1 MQRNFLH
8 SLKAYLWELRGWLVV
23 VHVHTTK
30 RAQKIHGTR
39 NGTHSKVAAIKKS
52 ISCIAS
58 TTKYSILSPLC
69 RDIHYGFH
77 ATATTHGQHFE
88 DLQQHGLFNLPKN
101 AKQRGT
107 EEESINRILLTTK
120 SQNVVCFFPDY
131 GLHCTGLGPR
141 SQSPRGTW
149 FSREKYGEWSVT
161 RAKRVNSLCKN
172 SPYWVKATETCNL
185 FRIIAGKRLWKEMLR
200 VLQPTFISV
209 LQKKNQDVCMLQNFV
224 AWLQKV
230 ESSWQWFLFFQ
241 QNYGKLR
248 NFGVWCDRFDSFII

>member
-39 NGTHSKVAAIKKS
+39 NGTYSKVAAIKKS

-88 DLQQHGLFNLPKN
+88 DLQEHGLFNLPKN

-120 SQNVVCFFPDY
+120 SQNVVCF
-131 GLHCTGLGPR
+131 
-141 SQSPRGTW
+141 
-149 FSREKYGEWSVT
+149 
-161 RAKRVNSLCKN
+161 SLIMA
-172 SPYWVKATETCNL
+172 STALDWVL
-185 FRIIAGKRLWKEMLR
+185 VPR
-200 VLQPTFISV
+200 VLTAHDFRG
-209 LQKKNQDVCMLQNFV
+209 KNTVN
-224 AWLQKV
+224 
-230 ESSWQWFLFFQ
+230 
-241 QNYGKLR
+241 GP
-248 NFGVWCDRFDSFII
+248 

>member
-69 RDIHYGFH
+69 RDIHYGFY

-107 EEESINRILLTTK
+107 EEESITRILLTTK
-120 SQNVVCFFPDY
+120 SQSRPPLHRIGSSFPK
-131 GLHCTGLGPR
+131 
-141 SQSPRGTW
+141 S
-149 FSREKYGEWSVT
+149 SRHMI
-161 RAKRVNSLCKN
+161 
-172 SPYWVKATETCNL
+172 
-185 FRIIAGKRLWKEMLR
+185 FAGKIRWMVRNACKEG
-200 VLQPTFISV
+200 VTTGCNIPTLI
-209 LQKKNQDVCMLQNFV
+209 N
-224 AWLQKV
+224 
-230 ESSWQWFLFFQ
+230 
-241 QNYGKLR
+241 
-248 NFGVWCDRFDSFII
+248 

>member
-69 RDIHYGFH
+69 RDIRYGFH

-107 EEESINRILLTTK
+107 EGESINRILLTTK
-120 SQNVVCFFPDY
+120 SQNVVFFPWLWPP
-131 GLHCTGLGPR
+131 LHRIGSSFPESSRHMIFEGKIRWMVRNACKEDE
-141 SQSPRGTW
+141 
-149 FSREKYGEWSVT
+149 FS
-161 RAKRVNSLCKN
+161 
-172 SPYWVKATETCNL
+172 
-185 FRIIAGKRLWKEMLR
+185 
-200 VLQPTFISV
+200 
-209 LQKKNQDVCMLQNFV
+209 LQK
-224 AWLQKV
+224 
-230 ESSWQWFLFFQ
+230 
-241 QNYGKLR
+241 
-248 NFGVWCDRFDSFII
+248 